1 MTEVTAYE
9 PGLRPESKQKDK
21 KTKIMTATS
30 TLADLAATT
39 PNAIRVLERYGLDY
53 CCGGKQALDAACRTK
68 GLAPD
73 QILRE
78 IGDSAPAVTADRDWQ
93 TAPLDELVSHIV
105 ETHHAYLKVELP
117 ALDARIAKVLAV
129 HGERDPQRL
138 PRLAAVFAALR
149 NELETHLYKE
159 EAILFP
165 FIAQY
170 GVAESRNQ
178 PVPPVPFGSIAHPI
192 AVMEHEHDGAGD
204 ALAQIRELTN
214 GYNPPAYACSTV
226 RALYGGLKA
235 LEQDLHIHIH
245 LENNILFP
253 RSIALERR

>member
-1 MTEVTAYE
+1 MTT
-9 PGLRPESKQKDK
+9 
-21 KTKIMTATS
+21 TATF
-30 TLADLAATT
+30 TLADLAAAS
-39 PNAIRVLERYGLDY
+39 PAAIRVLEQHGLDY
-53 CCGGKQALDAACRTK
+53 CCGGKQALEAACLTK
-68 GLAPD
+68 GIAPD

-78 IGDSAPAVTADRDWQ
+78 IDAATAAVPADRDWQ

-117 ALDARIAKVLAV
+117 ALSARIAKVVAV
-129 HGERDPQRL
+129 HGGRDPQRL
-138 PRLAAVFAALR
+138 PRLATVFADLR
-149 NELETHLYKE
+149 NEMETHLVKE

-170 GVAESRNQ
+170 GVAQSRNQ
-178 PVPPVPFGSIAHPI
+178 PAPPVPFGSIAHPI

-204 ALAQIRELTN
+204 ALAEIRELTD

-226 RALYGGLKA
+226 RALYEGLKA
-235 LEQDLHIHIH
+235 LEKDLHIHIH

-253 RSIALERR
+253 RAIAFEKR